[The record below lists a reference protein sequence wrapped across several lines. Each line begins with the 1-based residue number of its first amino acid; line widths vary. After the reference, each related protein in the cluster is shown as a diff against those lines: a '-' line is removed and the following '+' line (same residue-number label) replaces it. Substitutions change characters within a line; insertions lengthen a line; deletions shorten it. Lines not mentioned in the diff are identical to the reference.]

1 MPRVTTLKEDPPES
15 LQRQELG
22 SPVVRFAGDSG
33 DGMQLTGGRFTET
46 TAIVGN
52 DLSTLPDF
60 PAEIRAPAGSL
71 AGVSAFQIKFSSKD
85 IHTPGD
91 KPDVLVAMNPAA
103 LKVHQ
108 KELIPGGTMIV
119 NTDAF
124 TKKNLK
130 FAGYETNPIEDGS
143 LDDYFTLIPIEMN
156 KMVTRACEGL
166 DMPPKLVGRTKNFF
180 ALGVLFYMYDR
191 PLDTTEGWLKKKF
204 KGKDAIIE
212 ANTRALNAGY
222 NYGDTTELFM
232 TRFKVEKAN
241 LPSGTYRNMNG
252 NLATSLGLLA
262 ASEKSG
268 LNLFYGGYPITP
280 ASDILHTLAAWK
292 HFGVQ
297 TFQAE
302 DEIAGI
308 SSVIGAAF
316 TGNLAVTATSG
327 PGIALKGEAMGLGI
341 ITELPMVIINVQRG
355 GPSTGLPTKT
365 EQSDLNQALYGRNGE
380 APMPVIAAAT
390 PGDCFYAAYD
400 ACRIALKY
408 MTPVMLLSDGY
419 LANGSEPWMIPN
431 VDDLEEIDVTFV
443 HEKNSDDEFLPYLR
457 NEETLSRPWAIPGT
471 PGLEHRLGGIEK
483 DENTGHVSYDPEN
496 HHRMVELRQEKVN
509 RIQQDIAPIK
519 IFGEDHGDM
528 LILSWGGTYGS
539 CRSAVETLQEESKK
553 VSHAHIRWISPLPK
567 DLGEIIIGFKN
578 VLVPEINLGQFLR
591 LIRAEYLVD
600 AKGLNLVRGRPIS
613 ASTIVETVKK
623 TLG

>member
-1 MPRVTTLKEDPPES
+1 MGKTFKTIDEAVI
-15 LQRQELG
+15 
-22 SPVVRFAGDSG
+22 RFAGDSG
-33 DGMQLTGGRFTET
+33 DGMQLTGGRFTDT

-71 AGVSAFQIKFSSKD
+71 AGVSAFQIKFSSKN

-119 NTDAF
+119 NKDAF
-124 TKKNLK
+124 TTKNLK

-156 KMVTRACEGL
+156 KMVTAACEGL
-166 DMPPKLVGRTKNFF
+166 EMSPKLVGRTKNLF

-191 PLDTTEGWLKKKF
+191 PLESTEAWLKKKF
-204 KGKDAIIE
+204 KGKDAIID

-241 LPSGTYRNMNG
+241 LASGNYRNMNG
-252 NLATSLGLLA
+252 NFATSLGLLA
-262 ASEKSG
+262 AAEKSG

-280 ASDILHTLAAWK
+280 ASDILQTLASWK
-292 HFGVQ
+292 HFGVS

-302 DEIAGI
+302 DEIASI

-316 TGNLAVTATSG
+316 TGSLAVTATSG
-327 PGIALKGEAMGLGI
+327 PGIALKAEAIGLGI

-365 EQSDLNQALYGRNGE
+365 EQSDLNQALFGRNGE
-380 APMPVIAAAT
+380 SPMPIIAAAT
-390 PGDCFYAAYD
+390 PGDCFFAAYE

-419 LANGSEPWMIPN
+419 LANGSEPWKIPN
-431 VDDLEEIDVTFV
+431 VDELEDIPVNFAKK
-443 HEKNSDDEFLPYLR
+443 KNGEDEYLPYLR
-457 NEETLSRPWAIPGT
+457 DDETLSRPWAIPGT
-471 PGLEHRLGGIEK
+471 PGLEHRVGGIEK
-483 DENTGHVSYDPEN
+483 AENTGHVSYDPEN
-496 HHRMVELRQEKVN
+496 HHKMTLIREEKVN
-509 RIQQDIAPIK
+509 RIRQDIPALNV
-519 IFGEDHGDM
+519 FGESHGDL

-539 CRSAVETLQEESKK
+539 CRSASETLQEEGKS
-553 VSHAHIRWISPLPK
+553 VSHIHLRWVNPLPQ
-567 DLGEIIIGFKN
+567 DLGELIVGYKN
-578 VLVPEINLGQFLR
+578 VLIPEINMGQLLR

-600 AKGLNLVRGRPIS
+600 AKGLNQVRGRPIS
-613 ASTIVETVKK
+613 TSSIIEKVNEM
-623 TLG
+623 LG

>member
-1 MPRVTTLKEDPPES
+1 MGKTFKTIDEAVI
-15 LQRQELG
+15 
-22 SPVVRFAGDSG
+22 RFAGDSG

-91 KPDVLVAMNPAA
+91 RPDVLVAMNPAA

-108 KELIPGGTMIV
+108 KELIPGGTMIL

-156 KMVTRACEGL
+156 KMVTAACEGIE
-166 DMPPKLVGRTKNFF
+166 MSPKLIGRTKNLF

-191 PLDTTEGWLKKKF
+191 PLDATEGWLKKKF

-241 LPSGTYRNMNG
+241 LPTGTYRNMNG

-268 LNLFYGGYPITP
+268 LDLFYGGYPITP
-280 ASDILHTLAAWK
+280 ASDILHTLASWK

-308 SSVIGAAF
+308 SSVVGAAF
-316 TGNLAVTATSG
+316 TGKLAVTATSG
-327 PGIALKGEAMGLGI
+327 PGIALKGEALGLGV

-380 APMPVIAAAT
+380 APLPVIAAAT
-390 PGDCFYAAYD
+390 PGDCFFAAYE
-400 ACRIALKY
+400 ACLIALKY
-408 MTPVMLLSDGY
+408 MTPVMLLTDGY
-419 LANGSEPWMIPN
+419 LANGSEPWKIPN
-431 VDDLEEIDVTFV
+431 VDELEDIDVNFIQ
-443 HEKNSDDEFLPYLR
+443 EKNGEEEYLPYLR
-457 NEETLSRPWAIPGT
+457 DEKTLSRPWAIPGT

-483 DENTGHVSYDPEN
+483 EENTGHVSYDPDN
-496 HHRMVELRQEKVN
+496 HHKMVELRQEKVD
-509 RIQQDIAPIK
+509 RIQQDIAPTE
-519 IFGEDHGDM
+519 IFGDDHGDM
-528 LILSWGGTYGS
+528 LVLSWGGTYGS
-539 CRSAVETLQEESKK
+539 CRSAVETLREEGNK
-553 VSHAHIRWISPLPK
+553 VSHVHIRWISPLPK

-591 LIRAEYLVD
+591 LIRSEYLVD
-600 AKGLNLVRGRPIS
+600 AQGLNLVRGRPIS

-623 TLG
+623 KLG

>member
-1 MPRVTTLKEDPPES
+1 MGKTFKTIDEAVI
-15 LQRQELG
+15 
-22 SPVVRFAGDSG
+22 RFAGDSG

-232 TRFKVEKAN
+232 TRFKIEKAN

-483 DENTGHVSYDPEN
+483 EENTGHVSYDPEN

-539 CRSAVETLQEESKK
+539 CRSAVETLQEEGKK

>member
-1 MPRVTTLKEDPPES
+1 
-15 LQRQELG
+15 
-22 SPVVRFAGDSG
+22 
-33 DGMQLTGGRFTET
+33 
-46 TAIVGN
+46 
-52 DLSTLPDF
+52 
-60 PAEIRAPAGSL
+60 
-71 AGVSAFQIKFSSKD
+71 VSAFQIKFSSKD
-85 IHTPGD
+85 IHTPGVN
-91 KPDVLVAMNPAA
+91 PDVLVAMNPAA

-108 KELIPGGTMIV
+108 KEIIPGGTLII

-130 FAGYETNPIEDGS
+130 FAGYESNPIEDGS
-143 LDDYFTLIPIEMN
+143 LDDYFTLIPVEMN
-156 KMVTRACEGL
+156 KMVTAACEGL
-166 DMPPKLVGRTKNFF
+166 DLSPKLVGRTKNFF
-180 ALGVLFYMYDR
+180 ALGILFYMYDR
-191 PLDTTEGWLKKKF
+191 PLDATEAWLKKKF

-232 TRFKVEKAN
+232 TRYKVEKAN

-262 ASEKSG
+262 ASQRSG
-268 LNLFYGGYPITP
+268 LKLFYGGYPITP
-280 ASDILHTLAAWK
+280 ASDILHTLAIWK

-316 TGNLAVTATSG
+316 TGKLAVTATSG
-327 PGIALKGEAMGLGI
+327 PGIALKGEALGLGV
-341 ITELPMVIINVQRG
+341 ITELPLVVINVQRG

-380 APMPVIAAAT
+380 APLPVIAPAT
-390 PGDCFYAAYD
+390 PGDCFYAAYE
-400 ACRIALKY
+400 ACRIALKF

-419 LANGSEPWMIPN
+419 LANGSEPWKIPN
-431 VDDLEEIDVTFV
+431 VDDLEDIDVKFA
-443 HEKNSDDEFLPYLR
+443 HKQNSENDFLPYLR
-457 NEETLSRPWAIPGT
+457 DEDTLSRPWAIPGT

-483 DENTGHVSYDPEN
+483 EENTGHVSYDPEN

-509 RIQQDIAPIK
+509 RIQNDIPPLEV
-519 IFGEDHGDM
+519 FGEDHGDM
-528 LILSWGGTYGS
+528 LVLSWGGTYGA
-539 CRSAVETLQEESKK
+539 CRSAVETLNEEGKR
-553 VSHAHIRWISPLPK
+553 VSHVHLRWINPLPK

-578 VLVPEINLGQFLR
+578 VLVPEINLGQLLR
-591 LIRAEYLVD
+591 LVRSEYLVD
-600 AKGLNLVRGRPIS
+600 AQGLNLVRGRPIG

-623 TLG
+623 TIG

>member
-1 MPRVTTLKEDPPES
+1 MGKTFKTIDEAVI
-15 LQRQELG
+15 
-22 SPVVRFAGDSG
+22 RFAGDSG

-408 MTPVMLLSDGY
+408 MTPVIMLSDGY

-483 DENTGHVSYDPEN
+483 EENTGHVSYDPEN

-539 CRSAVETLQEESKK
+539 CRSAVETLQEEGKK

-623 TLG
+623 TLS

>member
-1 MPRVTTLKEDPPES
+1 MGKTFKTIDEAVI
-15 LQRQELG
+15 
-22 SPVVRFAGDSG
+22 RFAGDSG

-108 KELIPGGTMIV
+108 NELIPGGTMIV

-124 TKKNLK
+124 TKKNLN
-130 FAGYETNPIEDGS
+130 FAGYESNPIEDGS
-143 LDDYFTLIPIEMN
+143 LDDYFTVIPIEMN
-156 KMVTRACEGL
+156 KMVTAACEGL
-166 DMPPKLVGRTKNFF
+166 DMSPKLVGRTKNFF
-180 ALGVLFYMYDR
+180 ALGVLYYMYDR
-191 PLDTTEGWLKKKF
+191 PLEATESWLKKKF
-204 KGKDAIIE
+204 AGKDAIIE
-212 ANTRALNAGY
+212 ANARALNAGY
-222 NYGDTTELFM
+222 NYGDTTEIFM
-232 TRFKVEKAN
+232 NRFKVEKAT

-302 DEIAGI
+302 DEIAGVA
-308 SSVIGAAF
+308 SVVGAAF

-390 PGDCFYAAYD
+390 PGDCFYSAYE
-400 ACRIALKY
+400 ACKIALKY
-408 MTPVMLLSDGY
+408 MTPVMLMTDGY
-419 LANGSEPWMIPN
+419 LANGSEPWMIPQMDEL
-431 VDDLEEIDVTFV
+431 DDIDVEFAQG
-443 HEKNSDDEFLPYLR
+443 ENNGDEFLPYLR
-457 NEETLSRPWAIPGT
+457 DEKTLSRPWAIPGT
-471 PGLEHRLGGIEK
+471 PGLEHRVGGIEK
-483 DENTGHVSYDPEN
+483 AEHTGHVSYDPEN
-496 HHRMVELRQEKVN
+496 HHKMVELRQAKVD
-509 RIQQDIAPIK
+509 RIQQDIAQTEV
-519 IFGEDHGDM
+519 FGEDHGEM
-528 LILSWGGTYGS
+528 LVLSWGGTFGA
-539 CRSAVETLQEESKK
+539 CRSAVESMQDDGMK
-553 VSHAHIRWISPLPK
+553 VSHVHLRWISPLPK

-578 VLVPEINLGQFLR
+578 VLVPEINLGQLLR
-591 LIRAEYLVD
+591 LIRSEYLVD
-600 AKGLNLVRGRPIS
+600 AKGLNLVRGRPIG
-613 ASTIVETVKK
+613 ASSIIEKVKE

>member
-1 MPRVTTLKEDPPES
+1 MGKTFKTIDEAVI
-15 LQRQELG
+15 
-22 SPVVRFAGDSG
+22 RFAGDSG

-103 LKVHQ
+103 LKVHRN
-108 KELIPGGTMIV
+108 ELIPGGTMII

-130 FAGYETNPIEDGS
+130 FAGFESNPLEDGS
-143 LDDYFTLIPIEMN
+143 LDDYFTIIPIEMN
-156 KMVTRACEGL
+156 KMVTAACEGIE
-166 DMPPKLVGRTKNFF
+166 MSPKLIGRTKNFF

-191 PLDTTEGWLKKKF
+191 PLDATEAWLKKKF

-222 NYGDTTELFM
+222 NFGDTTELFM

-241 LPSGTYRNMNG
+241 LPTGTYRNMNG

-268 LNLFYGGYPITP
+268 LDLFYGGYPITP
-280 ASDILHTLAAWK
+280 ASDILHTLATWK

-308 SSVIGAAF
+308 SSVVGAAF
-316 TGNLAVTATSG
+316 TGKLAVTATSG
-327 PGIALKGEAMGLGI
+327 PGIALKGEALGLGV

-380 APMPVIAAAT
+380 APLPVIAAAT
-390 PGDCFYAAYD
+390 PGDCFFAAYE
-400 ACRIALKY
+400 ACKIALKY
-408 MTPVMLLSDGY
+408 MTPVILLTDGY
-419 LANGSEPWMIPN
+419 LANGSEPWKIPN
-431 VDDLEEIDVTFV
+431 VDELEDIDVNFAQ
-443 HEKNSDDEFLPYLR
+443 EKNSEEEYLPYLR
-457 NEETLSRPWAIPGT
+457 DEKTLSRPWAIPGT

-483 DENTGHVSYDPEN
+483 AENTGHVSYDPDN
-496 HHRMVELRQEKVN
+496 HHKMVELRQEKVN
-509 RIQQDIAPIK
+509 RIQQDIAPTE
-519 IFGEDHGDM
+519 IFGDDHGDM
-528 LILSWGGTYGS
+528 LVLSWGGTYGS
-539 CRSAVETLQEESKK
+539 CRSAVETLREEGNK

-591 LIRAEYLVD
+591 LIRSEYLVD
-600 AKGLNLVRGRPIS
+600 AQGLNLVRGRPIS
-613 ASTIVETVKK
+613 VSTIVETVKK
-623 TLG
+623 KLD

>member
-1 MPRVTTLKEDPPES
+1 MGKTFKTIDEAVI
-15 LQRQELG
+15 
-22 SPVVRFAGDSG
+22 RFAGDSG

-280 ASDILHTLAAWK
+280 ASDILHTLATWK

-483 DENTGHVSYDPEN
+483 EENTGHVSYDPEN

-539 CRSAVETLQEESKK
+539 CRSAVETLQEDGKK

-623 TLG
+623 TLS

>member
-1 MPRVTTLKEDPPES
+1 MGKTFKTIDEAVI
-15 LQRQELG
+15 
-22 SPVVRFAGDSG
+22 RFAGDSG

-232 TRFKVEKAN
+232 TRFKIEKAN

-280 ASDILHTLAAWK
+280 ASDILHTLATWK

-431 VDDLEEIDVTFV
+431 VDDLDEIDVTFV

-539 CRSAVETLQEESKK
+539 CRSAVETLQEEGKK

-623 TLG
+623 TLS